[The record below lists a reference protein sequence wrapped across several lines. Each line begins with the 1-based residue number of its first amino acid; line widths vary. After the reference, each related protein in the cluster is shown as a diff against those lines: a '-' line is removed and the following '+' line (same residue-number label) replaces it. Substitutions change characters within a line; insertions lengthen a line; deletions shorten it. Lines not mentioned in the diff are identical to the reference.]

1 MNWSYGT
8 LESLSLKDEAAP
20 FKVSDMDVRRGRKGF
35 SGENDNA
42 SPKSR
47 DKEREARDSGEA

>member
-1 MNWSYGT
+1 
-8 LESLSLKDEAAP
+8 LKDEAAP
-20 FKVSDMDVRRGRKGF
+20 FKVADMDVRRGRKGF

-47 DKEREARDSGEA
+47 DKERDARAGGKA